1 MKIALCI
8 SGHTR
13 GYENVVTD
21 ANKLLIDICDAVFI
35 STWENR
41 GTNLLFWKGDTEVD
55 DIINT
60 NNLLDNYQPVKIE
73 IHHNSK
79 YEYLSNFNFQFPRD
93 NRVNVRGTL
102 LMFTKI
108 KNSIQLVNDEFD
120 IIVRS
125 RFDVT
130 HLYMPTD
137 LKCEENKIYGRL
149 SPING
154 MPSDILFY
162 GTSSTMKRCV
172 PDELFY
178 TPNII
183 STCVNAEDVF
193 ENWLTYNGIEF
204 VNEPNM
210 GYVLK
215 NEIRY

>member
-13 GYENVVTD
+13 GYENHPTE
-21 ANKLLIDICDAVFI
+21 ASKLLFDICDDVYI
-35 STWENR
+35 STWKNR
-41 GTNLLFWKGDTEVD
+41 GSNLLFWKGDIEID
-55 DIINT
+55 DVINSDS
-60 NNLLDNYQPVKIE
+60 LLSNYRPAKIE
-73 IHHNSK
+73 IDSSTK
-79 YEYLSNFNFQFPRD
+79 YDYLSNFNFQFPRD
-93 NRVNVRGTL
+93 SRVNVRGTL

-108 KNSIQLVNDEFD
+108 KNSIQLIDDEYD
-120 IIVRS
+120 VVIRS

-130 HLYMPTD
+130 YLIMPND

-162 GTSSTMKRCV
+162 GTSSTMRKCV
-172 PDELFY
+172 PDESFY

-193 ENWLTYNGIEF
+193 RNWLNYNGIEF
-204 VNEPNM
+204 VNDPNM
-210 GYVLK
+210 AYVLK